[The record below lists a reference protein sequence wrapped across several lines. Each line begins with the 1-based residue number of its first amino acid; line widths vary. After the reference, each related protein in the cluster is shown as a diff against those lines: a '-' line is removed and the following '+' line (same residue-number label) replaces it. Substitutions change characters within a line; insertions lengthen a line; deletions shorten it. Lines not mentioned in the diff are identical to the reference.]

1 MNAIRIILW
10 LFFCVLLLLQAGCE
24 SVQEPVE
31 LPSET
36 DNSINQLPIHASYMP
51 VKVDIMPLTEFIRTG
66 DGREVPGIKVYVS
79 LLDEFDCQLKAMAVF
94 RFELYEYV
102 QRSAQPKGRRI
113 TIWPDIDLTEP
124 DINNEYW
131 RDFFRAYEFNL
142 DFEPKR
148 NQSYILQV
156 TSLCPTGKR
165 LSTEFALKYTK

>member
-1 MNAIRIILW
+1 MNAVRAILW
-10 LFFCVLLLLQAGCE
+10 LFFWVLLLPQAGCE
-24 SVQEPVE
+24 SVQAPVE

-36 DNSINQLPIHASYMP
+36 DNSLNQLPVHASYMP
-51 VKVDIMPLTEFIRTG
+51 VKVDIMPLTEFIRAG
-66 DGREVPGIKVYVS
+66 DVGEMSGIKVYVS
-79 LLDEFDCQLKAMAVF
+79 LLDAFDCQLKAPAVF

-113 TIWPDIDLTEP
+113 AIWPDIDLTEP
-124 DINNEYW
+124 GINNEYW

-142 DFEPKR
+142 DFVPKR

-165 LSTEFALKYTK
+165 LSAEVSLKHTK